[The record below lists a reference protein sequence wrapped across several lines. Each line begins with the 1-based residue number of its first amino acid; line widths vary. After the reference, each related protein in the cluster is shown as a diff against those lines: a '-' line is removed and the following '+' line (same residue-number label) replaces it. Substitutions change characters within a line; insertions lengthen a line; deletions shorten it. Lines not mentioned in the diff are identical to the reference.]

1 MANYYNEEIAQSLLK
16 QYQETRSIEDRN
28 TLLEYL
34 IPVLEGWS
42 NTNYKNNTIYTLDD
56 LKQELFFTLV
66 SSIDTYNKDKNTK
79 LLSWVITGLYHG
91 QQNLYNKN
99 KKYYDRNPQP
109 DENNEKNNTKY
120 NKHDKHKEN
129 YIGDKLSFLL
139 NHSHLLSMSQFDIL
153 RNLIVVIKEHKI
165 LTARSLSAQVK
176 KEANITD
183 VEWFDFIKCVNK
195 IYNTNRE

>member
-1 MANYYNEEIAQSLLK
+1 MANYYNEEIAQELLK

-109 DENNEKNNTKY
+109 DENKKETNN
-120 NKHDKHKEN
+120 NKKINKEN
-129 YIGDKLSFLL
+129 YIGDKLNFLL

-195 IYNTNRE
+195 IYNNNRE